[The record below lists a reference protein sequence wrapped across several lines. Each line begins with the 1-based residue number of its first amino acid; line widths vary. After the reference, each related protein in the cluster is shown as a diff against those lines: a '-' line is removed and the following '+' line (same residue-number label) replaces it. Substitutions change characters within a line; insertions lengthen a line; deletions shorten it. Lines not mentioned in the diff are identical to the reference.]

1 MTIAET
7 EVMGVVE
14 EAPPRV
20 EWGPVIA
27 GAIAAA
33 ALAFVLHA
41 FAAGIGI
48 SLSSTAPTWRD
59 ASIALVLLSGL
70 YLLLAAFISYGF
82 GAYVAARLRW
92 RRAAGAGDGSFSD
105 GMHGIVVWALATLL
119 TAILAVAVAGF
130 GTHLAAPAGA
140 AGPSQSVVGE
150 NIIALD
156 LDRLF
161 RAERRPQAGSAQTGS
176 AQTGSAQDNM
186 GTARAEAARILLTAS
201 SHRGMLPEDRQY
213 LVRLVAANTGLAAP
227 EAERRVEAVVARAK
241 ESIDRARHSAAILA
255 FMAAAVALLGA
266 AVAWWTACTGG
277 QHRDGLVAI
286 PDFWNWGDPTKRA

>member
-7 EVMGVVE
+7 EVVGVVE
-14 EAPPRV
+14 EAPSRV

-48 SLSSTAPTWRD
+48 AVSSTAPTWRD
-59 ASIALVLLSGL
+59 ASFALVLLSGL
-70 YLLLAAFISYGF
+70 YLLLAAFASYGF
-82 GAYVAARLRW
+82 GAYFAARLRR
-92 RRAAGAGDGSFSD
+92 RRAAGAEDGSFSD
-105 GMHGIVVWALATLL
+105 GMHGLIVWALATLL

-130 GTHLAAPAGA
+130 STRLAAPSGTAGS
-140 AGPSQSVVGE
+140 SQSVAGE

-161 RAERRPQAGSAQTGS
+161 RADRRPQTDM
-176 AQTGSAQDNM
+176 TY
-186 GTARAEAARILLTAS
+186 ARAEAARILLTAS

-213 LVRLVAANTGLAAP
+213 LVRLVSANTGLAAP
-227 EAERRVEAVVARAK
+227 EAERRVESVVTRAK
-241 ESIDRARHSAAILA
+241 ENIDRARHSAVILA
-255 FMAAAVALLGA
+255 FMAGAVALVGA
-266 AVAWWTACTGG
+266 AVAWWSACAGG
-277 QHRDGLVAI
+277 QYRDGLVAI
-286 PDFWNWGDPTKRA
+286 PTFWNWGNPYERT

>member
-7 EVMGVVE
+7 EVVGVVE
-14 EAPPRV
+14 EAPSRV

-48 SLSSTAPTWRD
+48 AVSSTAPTWRD

-70 YLLLAAFISYGF
+70 YLLLAAFASYGF
-82 GAYVAARLRW
+82 GAYVAARLRR
-92 RRAAGAGDGSFSD
+92 RRAATAEDGSFSD
-105 GMHGIVVWALATLL
+105 GMHGLMVWALATLL

-130 GTHLAAPAGA
+130 STRLAAPAGT
-140 AGPSQSVVGE
+140 AGSSQSVAGE

-161 RAERRPQAGSAQTGS
+161 RADRRPQTDMAY
-176 AQTGSAQDNM
+176 
-186 GTARAEAARILLTAS
+186 ARAEAARILLTAS

-213 LVRLVAANTGLAAP
+213 LVRLVSANTGLAGP
-227 EAERRVEAVVARAK
+227 EAERRVESVVTRAK
-241 ESIDRARHSAAILA
+241 ENIDRARRSAAILA

-266 AVAWWTACTGG
+266 AVAWWAACAGG
-277 QHRDGLVAI
+277 QYRDGLVAI
-286 PDFWNWGDPTKRA
+286 PTFWNWGNPYERT

>member
-7 EVMGVVE
+7 EVVGVVE
-14 EAPPRV
+14 EAPSRV
-20 EWGPVIA
+20 EWGPVIS

-48 SLSSTAPTWRD
+48 AVSSTAPTWRD

-70 YLLLAAFISYGF
+70 YLLLAAFASYGF
-82 GAYVAARLRW
+82 GAYVAARLRR
-92 RRAAGAGDGSFSD
+92 RRAATAEDGSFSD
-105 GMHGIVVWALATLL
+105 GMHGLMVWALATLL

-130 GTHLAAPAGA
+130 STRLAAPAGT
-140 AGPSQSVVGE
+140 AGSSQSVAGE

-161 RAERRPQAGSAQTGS
+161 RADRRPQTDMAY
-176 AQTGSAQDNM
+176 
-186 GTARAEAARILLTAS
+186 ARAEAARILLTAS

-213 LVRLVAANTGLAAP
+213 LVRLVSANTGLAGP
-227 EAERRVEAVVARAK
+227 EAERRVESVVTRAK
-241 ESIDRARHSAAILA
+241 ENIDRARRSAAILA

-266 AVAWWTACTGG
+266 AVAWWAACAGG
-277 QHRDGLVAI
+277 QYRDGLVAI
-286 PDFWNWGDPTKRA
+286 PTFWNWGNPYERT

>member
-7 EVMGVVE
+7 EVVGVVE
-14 EAPPRV
+14 DAPPRV

-41 FAAGIGI
+41 FAAGVGI
-48 SLSSTAPTWRD
+48 SVSSTAPTWRD

-70 YLLLAAFISYGF
+70 YLLLVAFASYGF
-82 GAYVAARLRW
+82 GAYVAARLRR
-92 RRAAGAGDGSFSD
+92 RRAATAEDGSFSD
-105 GMHGIVVWALATLL
+105 GMHGIIVWALATLL

-130 GTHLAAPAGA
+130 STRLAAPAGT
-140 AGPSQSVVGE
+140 AGSSQSVAGE

-161 RAERRPQAGSAQTGS
+161 RADRRPQSDMDYT
-176 AQTGSAQDNM
+176 
-186 GTARAEAARILLTAS
+186 RAEAARILLTAS

-213 LVRLVAANTGLAAP
+213 LVRLVSANTGLAGP
-227 EAERRVEAVVARAK
+227 EAERRVESVVTRAK
-241 ESIDRARHSAAILA
+241 ENIDRARRSAAILA
-255 FMAAAVALLGA
+255 FMAAAVALMGA
-266 AVAWWTACTGG
+266 AVAWWAACTGG

-286 PDFWNWGDPTKRA
+286 PTFWNWGNPYKRA

>member
-7 EVMGVVE
+7 EVVGVVE
-14 EAPPRV
+14 EAPSRV

-48 SLSSTAPTWRD
+48 AVSSTAPTWRD

-70 YLLLAAFISYGF
+70 YLLLAAFASYGF
-82 GAYVAARLRW
+82 GAYVAARLRR
-92 RRAAGAGDGSFSD
+92 RRAATAEDGSFSD
-105 GMHGIVVWALATLL
+105 GMHGLMVWALATLL

-130 GTHLAAPAGA
+130 STRLAAPAGT
-140 AGPSQSVVGE
+140 AGSSQSVAGE

-161 RAERRPQAGSAQTGS
+161 RADRRPQTDMAY
-176 AQTGSAQDNM
+176 
-186 GTARAEAARILLTAS
+186 ARAEAARILLTAS

-213 LVRLVAANTGLAAP
+213 LVRLVSANTGLAGP
-227 EAERRVEAVVARAK
+227 EAERRVESVATRAK
-241 ESIDRARHSAAILA
+241 ENIDRARRSAAILA

-266 AVAWWTACTGG
+266 AVAWWAACAGG
-277 QHRDGLVAI
+277 QYRDGLVAI
-286 PDFWNWGDPTKRA
+286 PTFWNWGNPYERT

>member
-7 EVMGVVE
+7 EVVGVVE
-14 EAPPRV
+14 EAPSRV
-20 EWGPVIA
+20 EWGPVVA

-48 SLSSTAPTWRD
+48 SVSSTAPTWRD

-70 YLLLAAFISYGF
+70 YLLLAAFASYGF
-82 GAYVAARLRW
+82 GAYVAARLRR
-92 RRAAGAGDGSFSD
+92 RRAATAEDGSFSD
-105 GMHGIVVWALATLL
+105 GMHGLMVWALATLL

-130 GTHLAAPAGA
+130 STRLAAPAGT
-140 AGPSQSVVGE
+140 AGSSQSVAGE

-161 RAERRPQAGSAQTGS
+161 RADRRPQTDMAY
-176 AQTGSAQDNM
+176 
-186 GTARAEAARILLTAS
+186 ARAEAARILLTAS

-213 LVRLVAANTGLAAP
+213 LVRLVSANTGLAGP
-227 EAERRVEAVVARAK
+227 EAERRVESVVTRAK
-241 ESIDRARHSAAILA
+241 ENIDRARRSAAILA

-266 AVAWWTACTGG
+266 AVAWWAACAGG
-277 QHRDGLVAI
+277 QYRDGLVAI
-286 PDFWNWGDPTKRA
+286 PTFWNWGNPYERT